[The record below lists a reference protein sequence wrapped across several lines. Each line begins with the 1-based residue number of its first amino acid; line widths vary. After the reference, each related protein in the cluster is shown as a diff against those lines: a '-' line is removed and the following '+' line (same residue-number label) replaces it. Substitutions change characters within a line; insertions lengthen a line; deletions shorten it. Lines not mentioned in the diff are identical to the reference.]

1 MRRFDFY
8 QAHLDAVSRSF
19 ALCIP
24 QLPAPFREQVALSY
38 LLLRVL
44 DTVEDAPFSDRL
56 LQARQFDAFRR
67 FLREKPSPE
76 RIEQF
81 RGGFPAALTE
91 GERALLADTDA
102 FLDDAYDLQ
111 PAVRAAMFDPIDRMA
126 EGMALYAKRPG
137 GVRLVDLEDVV
148 RYCCIVAG
156 LVGELL
162 TRLWALEGDAPPKI
176 LDAYHF
182 GLFLQKVNILKDQAE
197 DEAAG
202 RFFVPDRRELL
213 SSLRADAEGALEY
226 LTRLPRQA
234 RGYRTFCAW
243 SLMLGAASLAQD
255 GARESRRLQTLA
267 LLGRT
272 AELAQDDKAL
282 RRQFAEL
289 MPPLPEL
296 QPRPPV
302 EKPAAETRVFR
313 RLIATLDEN
322 ELRRIGA
329 QYG

>member
-24 QLPAPFREQVALSY
+24 QLPAPFREQVALSS

-44 DTVEDAPFSDRL
+44 DT
-56 LQARQFDAFRR
+56 
-67 FLREKPSPE
+67 
-76 RIEQF
+76 
-81 RGGFPAALTE
+81 
-91 GERALLADTDA
+91 
-102 FLDDAYDLQ
+102 
-111 PAVRAAMFDPIDRMA
+111 IDRMA
-126 EGMALYAKRPG
+126 EGMALYAKRPV

-213 SSLRADAEGALEY
+213 SSLRADADGALEY

-243 SLMLGAASLAQD
+243 SLMLGAA
-255 GARESRRLQTLA
+255 
-267 LLGRT
+267 
-272 AELAQDDKAL
+272 
-282 RRQFAEL
+282 
-289 MPPLPEL
+289 
-296 QPRPPV
+296 
-302 EKPAAETRVFR
+302 
-313 RLIATLDEN
+313 
-322 ELRRIGA
+322 
-329 QYG
+329 